1 MSSDQ
6 SLESFPLLTGLDLPR
21 AWEQAAGR
29 FLETEGLTL
38 VLGGTDSGKSTLCRY
53 LVYRAYVAG
62 QRVALIDCDLGQSHL
77 GPPATLGLGLYP
89 PRQPGDDGL
98 FPEALYFIGQT
109 SPVGQVLEVVVGT
122 RRLADQAR
130 DHGIRWIVVNT
141 SGFIQG
147 PGALQLKWAQME
159 LLAPQLILALEKAQ
173 ELESILIPLRR
184 RQAPM
189 MRLPRSQRAVAKSW
203 EDRRQYREA
212 RFRGYFRDATRHLF
226 SMSRLAWQGLP
237 LGRGQP
243 LALAQRPQL
252 GAYLDTPVL
261 FGEISASGAV
271 LILQDLPETLDKSA
285 LAQLLAV
292 PKVCWLAAA
301 SLEMRLVGLLDGK
314 LAVLAL
320 GLLLPSPWD
329 RSQVAIWTPL
339 PSEGMDQVRVC
350 RVGKLRLNL
359 RGQELNRI

>member
-1 MSSDQ
+1 MSCDQ
-6 SLESFPLLTGLDLPR
+6 SLESFPRLAGLDLSP
-21 AWEQAAGR
+21 AWEQAVGR

-89 PRQPGDDGL
+89 PRLPGDDSL

-122 RRLADQAR
+122 RRLADQAQ
-130 DHGIRWIVVNT
+130 DQGISRIVVNT
-141 SGFIQG
+141 CGFIQG
-147 PGALQLKWAQME
+147 PGALQLKWAQLE
-159 LLAPQLILALEKAQ
+159 LLAPQLILALEKTQ
-173 ELESILIPLRR
+173 ELEPILIPLRR

-189 MRLPRSQRAVAKSW
+189 MRLPRSQRAVSKSW
-203 EDRRQYREA
+203 EYRRQYREV
-212 RFRGYFRDATRHLF
+212 RFHGYFREATRHLF

-237 LGRGQP
+237 LGRGET
-243 LALAQRPQL
+243 LSLAQRQQL

-261 FGEISASGAV
+261 YGEISPSGAV
-271 LILQDLPETLDKSA
+271 LILPGLPETLDKTA
-285 LAQLLAV
+285 LAELLGV
-292 PKVCWLAAA
+292 PKVCWLASA
-301 SLEMRLVGLLDGK
+301 SLEMRLVGLLDGN

-339 PSEGMDQVRVC
+339 PGERLDQVRVC
-350 RVGKLRLNL
+350 RIGRLRLNL
-359 RGQELNRI
+359 RGQELNRA